1 MPSNYASTCGLP
13 TIGETTP
20 IVPFQKES
28 NAKDRSSWIKAA
40 VLTEFC
46 RRGNKN
52 RTKSKLTPSL
62 IFSCSLLIVKQ
73 MTCKPSSKLSLFK
86 AATKPFCANY
96 HVLST
101 SIVYTI
107 SNCITFIRDIDFYW

>member
-1 MPSNYASTCGLP
+1 
-13 TIGETTP
+13 
-20 IVPFQKES
+20 
-28 NAKDRSSWIKAA
+28 
-40 VLTEFC
+40 
-46 RRGNKN
+46 
-52 RTKSKLTPSL
+52 
-62 IFSCSLLIVKQ
+62 

-107 SNCITFIRDIDFYW
+107 STALRLLDIDFYWKKENYNYIKTKHFCNGGKTDTCLFFIIIRMVFSISAKYVAIKQSYIN